1 MKRGRLALLF
11 LTFMLTACGF
21 HLRGIV
27 DIPKWLN
34 NVAIISKD
42 GDRQFGTVIGSHLT
56 SHQINVNPEPSLA
69 DYWLII
75 NRINVQQQIISIGAS
90 TNPRQ
95 YQIIMTVE
103 FLLQSRKGQIIKAPS
118 QVVVIRQLTVNND
131 RILGSNQEEA
141 ILMAEM
147 RRDAVIQI
155 INRLSRP

>member
-42 GDRQFGTVIGSHLT
+42 GDRQFGTVIGSHLI
-56 SHQINVNPEPSLA
+56 SHQISVNPEPSLA

-75 NRINVQQQIISIGAS
+75 NKINVQQQIISIGAS